1 MHKQYEAFSCFLSK
15 YYVGMYMYRYKHYEP
30 ISGYLGG
37 YDVVGL
43 ILVFGDDP
51 LQVTAELCG
60 RREEVETDS
69 DHLPALL

>member
-1 MHKQYEAFSCFLSK
+1 MKQSVVSSVSTMWVLYD
-15 YYVGMYMYRYKHYEP
+15 VQT

-37 YDVVGL
+37 YDVIGL

>member
-1 MHKQYEAFSCFLSK
+1 MWVLYDVQT
-15 YYVGMYMYRYKHYEP
+15 

-37 YDVVGL
+37 YDVIGL

>member
-1 MHKQYEAFSCFLSK
+1 MHKQYEAISCFLSK
-15 YYVGMYMYRYKHYEP
+15 YHVGMYDVQT

-37 YDVVGL
+37 YDVIGL